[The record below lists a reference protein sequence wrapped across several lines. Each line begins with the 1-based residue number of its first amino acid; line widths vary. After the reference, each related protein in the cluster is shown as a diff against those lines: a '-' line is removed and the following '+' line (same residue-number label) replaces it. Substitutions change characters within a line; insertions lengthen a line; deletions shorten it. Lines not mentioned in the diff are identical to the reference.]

1 MRKEEEQEEGREE
14 ERKIKRE
21 RRSYLERV
29 DKTFW
34 GRGVLETKTEN
45 ELKHGPLFYSGMGCF
60 SSMKTNSSKLCRE
73 TRPVLGGVLSL
84 FPRNSSVNKAPL
96 RTNSYENVYPQDN
109 Y

>member
-1 MRKEEEQEEGREE
+1 MINIVIEIRREGGKEVGRQERGKEGGKGGEKEKRGLRKEEEQEEGREE

-45 ELKHGPLFYSGMGCF
+45 ELKHGPLFYS
-60 SSMKTNSSKLCRE
+60 
-73 TRPVLGGVLSL
+73 
-84 FPRNSSVNKAPL
+84 
-96 RTNSYENVYPQDN
+96 
-109 Y
+109 